1 MFHVCTYIYPKNGP
15 NVGKY
20 SIHGTYGHIYH
31 KSTIAQAG
39 STSTAAMQAAV
50 RRGTRDVFT
59 GTANAVIFD
68 VWTKQKSGINEI

>member
-1 MFHVCTYIYPKNGP
+1 MYGIFTYIYPKNGP
-15 NVGKY
+15 NVDKY

-31 KSTIAQAG
+31 KSNIAQAG

-59 GTANAVIFD
+59 GISPANAVILY
-68 VWTKQKSGINEI
+68 V